1 MMLDLSVVCCPIWKS
16 FLICCFKIF
25 FRGFKF
31 HKLNKLNRAVNVA
44 NDDVV
49 ETSKWGEHK
58 VKNFFVLL
66 SNPTDLQLPRQV
78 LQTSRNCLMFALINA
93 HHTWMPRRSY
103 TSRSAIEAAI
113 AECKIDREVK
123 LINEIH
129 FKVIVKVTERFWA
142 CQSLGGKI
150 ITSCGM
156 LWSFLIKSNDE
167 RSHSRSLRSLDR
179 EFS

>member
-49 ETSKWGEHK
+49 ETSNWGEHK

-93 HHTWMPRRSY
+93 HHTSMPRRSY

-129 FKVIVKVTERFWA
+129 FKVIVKVTERLL
-142 CQSLGGKI
+142 SLSISRRENNYKLRNALEFPYKVKRRAKPFKI
-150 ITSCGM
+150 I
-156 LWSFLIKSNDE
+156 KVA
-167 RSHSRSLRSLDR
+167 RS
-179 EFS
+179 